1 MLFKLSLTGM
11 KSRFKDY
18 LVLFSGLIVTS
29 AIFYMFLSLSTN
41 PGFLDD
47 NPTVKIV
54 KQLFLIGNVLLGIIT
69 LVYVTY
75 ANSFLLSMRQRDYGL
90 FMMLGAKS
98 SKIGNLIFIET
109 LFLGILATLIGSFL
123 GIFVTQAVGALLVSS
138 LGLSIKGFIG
148 FHLPAVLWTLLF
160 FAVLFLLAALFN
172 RIKISATSVLS
183 LLKGNKKPV
192 TYRRNNWLLAIQA
205 VIGVAGLV
213 VAYYESLHIR
223 EAPNALNAF
232 WIILFGIV
240 LGTYFVFKSSFPV
253 IINLLKKWSWFNNRK
268 LNNFTLNQL
277 KFRITSYTR
286 ILSVVSI
293 LFAMAVG
300 AITLALMMRDTAF
313 EQADHEYYDVLIYQ
327 ETPEVSEQLSK
338 LSITDQV
345 HYHYKIVDGSLYGID
360 SELNNQ
366 KFTINELQNTSVG
379 PDTTLTYAL
388 KSYSGQEI
396 EDYIRQAMISAYNS
410 QQKDDSQQLS
420 TGVVDNESRDY
431 VVKTNF
437 VSQQAFDQLSGSA
450 GEIKFVKT
458 TSMRQNLIP
467 LQKITNLQGEVRN
480 PTDGFGMQQ
489 GINVYQQANSVLSI
503 FQFIGL
509 FLGISFL
516 TMLASILI
524 FKILSGA
531 HQDQQRYEMLDKI
544 GARSSTMTKSI
555 ARELAILFILPGAM
569 GVMHML
575 FGLKLFEQMVS
586 NIYSRIP
593 FPLAIFLGLY
603 FLYYLLTLFI
613 YRSIVLRKRK

>member
-1 MLFKLSLTGM
+1 MTMLFKLSLSGM
-11 KSRFKDY
+11 RNRFKDY

-54 KQLFLIGNVLLGIIT
+54 KQLFLVGNVLLGIIT
-69 LVYVTY
+69 LVYVVY

-98 SKIGNLIFIET
+98 SKIGNLIFVET
-109 LFLGILATLIGSFL
+109 LFFGTLAALVGSFL
-123 GIFVTQAVGALLVSS
+123 GIFATQGVGSLLVSN

-148 FHLPAVLWTLLF
+148 FHLPAVLWTILF
-160 FAVLFLLAALFN
+160 FFILFLLAALFN

-183 LLKGNKKPV
+183 LLKGNEKPV
-192 TYRRNNWLLAIQA
+192 KYRRNGWLTALQA
-205 VIGVAGLV
+205 VIGVAGLAI
-213 VAYYESLHIR
+213 AYYRMVDIKNSGS
-223 EAPNALNAF
+223 NVVSYF
-232 WIILFGIV
+232 WVILVGVV
-240 LGTYFVFKSSFPV
+240 LGTYFIFKSFFPTV
-253 IINLLKKWSWFNNRK
+253 IKLLQKCSWFNNRK

-300 AITLALMMRDTAF
+300 AITIALMMRDTAF
-313 EQADHEYYDVLIYQ
+313 EQSDSVYYDVQIYNNDS
-327 ETPEVSEQLSK
+327 EVQKEVEK
-338 LSITDQV
+338 LQTKEKLTFN
-345 HYHYKIVDGSLYGID
+345 YKVLDGKLYGLDSDLQQPITFKKFD
-360 SELNNQ
+360 MESTRKNQKETFKTFSVKGDESKAYLADMLTGSYNANTKSESELLNLGADENGQLPPVSFLSQSDFDNIKANKKTSLLIKTTDFRDQLRTLQRIQILQNQ
-366 KFTINELQNTSVG
+366 K
-379 PDTTLTYAL
+379 TTNPGWSL
-388 KSYSGQEI
+388 I
-396 EDYIRQAMISAYNS
+396 ERIDLYQS
-410 QQKDDSQQLS
+410 Q
-420 TGVVDNESRDY
+420 
-431 VVKTNF
+431 
-437 VSQQAFDQLSGSA
+437 
-450 GEIKFVKT
+450 
-458 TSMRQNLIP
+458 
-467 LQKITNLQGEVRN
+467 
-480 PTDGFGMQQ
+480 
-489 GINVYQQANSVLSI
+489 NSVLSI

-531 HQDQQRYEMLDKI
+531 HRDKKRYEMLDKI

-555 ARELAILFILPGAM
+555 ARELAVLFILPGAI
-569 GVMHML
+569 GIMHML
-575 FGLKLFEQMVS
+575 FGLKLFENMVS
-586 NIYSRIP
+586 NIYSRVP
-593 FPLAIFLGLY
+593 FPLAIFLVLY

>member
-1 MLFKLSLTGM
+1 MLFKLSLSGM
-11 KSRFKDY
+11 RNRFKDY

-54 KQLFLIGNVLLGIIT
+54 KQLFLVGNVLLGIIT
-69 LVYVTY
+69 LVYVVY

-98 SKIGNLIFIET
+98 SKIGNLIFVET
-109 LFLGILATLIGSFL
+109 LFLGTLAALVGSFL
-123 GIFVTQAVGALLVSS
+123 GIFATQGVGSLLVSN

-148 FHLPAVLWTLLF
+148 FHLPAVLWTILF
-160 FAVLFLLAALFN
+160 FFVLFLLAALFN

-183 LLKGNKKPV
+183 LLKGNEKPV
-192 TYRRNNWLLAIQA
+192 KYRRNGWLTALQA
-205 VIGVAGLV
+205 VIGVAGLAI
-213 VAYYESLHIR
+213 AYYQMLNIR
-223 EAPNALNAF
+223 EVTNVMNAF
-232 WIILFGIV
+232 WIALIGVI

-253 IINLLKKWSWFNNRK
+253 AINLLKKWSWFNNRK

-300 AITLALMMRDTAF
+300 AITIALMMRDTAF
-313 EQADHEYYDVLIYQ
+313 EQSAQEYYDVEIYQ
-327 ETPEVSEQLSK
+327 DTPEINKQVSE
-338 LSITDQV
+338 LSISEQV
-345 HYHYKIVDGSLYGID
+345 NYHYKIVDGALYGVD

-366 KFTINELQNTSVG
+366 KFVINEVQNTSIRSG
-379 PDTTLTYAL
+379 EKLTYAL
-388 KSYSGQEI
+388 KSYSGEQI
-396 EDYIRQAMISAYNS
+396 EEYIRQAMIAAYNS
-410 QQKDDSQQLS
+410 GQKDDSQMLS
-420 TGVVDNESRDY
+420 TGIVADTQEL
-431 VVKTNF
+431 VVKANF
-437 VSQQAFDQLSGSA
+437 VPQQTFDQLPVSA
-450 GEIKFVKT
+450 GEIKFIKT
-458 TSMRQNLIP
+458 TGLRQNLLP
-467 LQKITNLQGEVRN
+467 LQKISNLQGERPN
-480 PTDGFGMQQ
+480 PVNGFGLQQ
-489 GINVYQQANSVLSI
+489 GIDVYQGINSVLSI

-524 FKILSGA
+524 FKILSSA
-531 HQDQQRYEMLDKI
+531 HQDKNRYEMLDKI
-544 GARSSTMTKSI
+544 GAKSSTMTKSI
-555 ARELAILFILPGAM
+555 ARELAVLFILPGAI
-569 GVMHML
+569 GIMHML
-575 FGLKLFEQMVS
+575 FGLKLFEDMVS
-586 NIYSRIP
+586 NIYSRVP
-593 FPLAIFLGLY
+593 FPLAIFLVLY